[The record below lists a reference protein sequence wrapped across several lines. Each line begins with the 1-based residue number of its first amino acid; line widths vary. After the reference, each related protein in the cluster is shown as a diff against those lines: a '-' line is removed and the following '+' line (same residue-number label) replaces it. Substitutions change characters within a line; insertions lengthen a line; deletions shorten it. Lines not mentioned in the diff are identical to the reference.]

1 MFAEPS
7 WRFGCDNGGRN
18 LLTFAIPFNRPTR
31 TPQDA
36 GNLQAALAQGKLSG
50 DGPFTH
56 RCHRMLEQM
65 AGVPKALLTTSCTHA
80 LEMAALLLDIRAG
93 DEVIVPSFTFV
104 SSVNAFVLRGA
115 RPVFADIRPDTLCI
129 DERHLEGLITDR
141 TRAVIIVH
149 YAGVACEMDAIDGVA
164 KTTGCAIVEDNAHGL
179 FGRYKGRNLGTFG
192 SLTALSFHETKNVTC
207 GEGGALLLNDVSL
220 FERAEIIREKGTDRS
235 KFFRGELTKYEW
247 VDLGSSYLPSELLAA
262 LLAGQ
267 LEHAAVIQA
276 QRQNL
281 WHRYESGLADWA
293 RSREIVLPTVPPWC
307 DQSFHMFQVLLPSN
321 DCRGRLIA
329 HLKSHGILAVSH
341 YQPLHLSKMG
351 RAFGGRPGDCPVT
364 ERVAE
369 RLLRL
374 PFYTNMTVDEQNTVI
389 EALHAWR

>member
-1 MFAEPS
+1 MES
-7 WRFGCDNGGRN
+7 
-18 LLTFAIPFNRPTR
+18 FAIPFNRPTR

-36 GNLQAALAQGKLSG
+36 GNIQAALAQCKLSG

-56 RCHRMLEQM
+56 RCHRMLEEL
-65 AGVPKALLTTSCTHA
+65 AGAPKALLTTSCTHA

-115 RPVFADIRPDTLCI
+115 RPVFADVRPDTLCI
-129 DERHLEGLITDR
+129 DERHLESLITDR
-141 TRAVIIVH
+141 TRAVVVVH
-149 YAGVACEMDAIDGVA
+149 YAGVACEMDAIDPLA
-164 KTTGCAIVEDNAHGL
+164 KSAGCAIVEDNAHGL
-179 FGRYKGRNLGTFG
+179 FGRYKGRKLGTFG
-192 SLTALSFHETKNVTC
+192 SLAALSFHETKNVTC

-220 FERAEIIREKGTDRS
+220 FERAEIVREKGTDRS
-235 KFFRGELTKYEW
+235 KFFRGEVDKYGW

-281 WHRYESGLADWA
+281 WHRYEFGLADWA

-321 DCRGRLIA
+321 ECRSRLIA
-329 HLKSHGILAVSH
+329 HLKSRGILAVSH
-341 YQPLHLSKMG
+341 YQPLHISKMG
-351 RAFGGRPGDCPVT
+351 RVFGGRPGDCPVT

-374 PFYTNMTVDEQNTVI
+374 PFYTNMTDDEQHTVI